1 MKAEKNVHIHDV
13 DHCNL
18 NKVFTVVTTAIL
30 GSTSMNAHLKKV
42 TTMSKFNEP
51 TVLPEPK
58 TQQQF
63 YDELRNGVI
72 EEVAKEIEKMK
83 IFGNDTLSSF
93 AIYIR
98 GMKR

>member
-1 MKAEKNVHIHDV
+1 
-13 DHCNL
+13 
-18 NKVFTVVTTAIL
+18 
-30 GSTSMNAHLKKV
+30 MNN
-42 TTMSKFNEP
+42 FNQP
-51 TVLPEPK
+51 TELLEPK

-83 IFGNDTLSSF
+83 VFGNDTLSSF

-98 GMKR
+98 GMKK

>member
-1 MKAEKNVHIHDV
+1 VKHIV
-13 DHCNL
+13 AI
-18 NKVFTVVTTAIL
+18 TVIHGFIL
-30 GSTSMNAHLKKV
+30 TNEHLKKV
-42 TTMSKFNEP
+42 TAMRKFNQP
-51 TVLPEPK
+51 TELPEPK

-72 EEVAKEIEKMK
+72 EEVARKIEKMK

-98 GMKR
+98 GMKK

>member
-1 MKAEKNVHIHDV
+1 MKAERNALMQGVA
-13 DHCNL
+13 HCSL
-18 NKVFTVVTTAIL
+18 NRAYIVVTTASL
-30 GSTSMNAHLKKV
+30 GFTLMNAHLKKA

-58 TQQQF
+58 TQQEF

-98 GMKR
+98 SLKK